1 MERLTD
7 TVYAPGTFCQQESD
21 SRKSLQL
28 GVLRLGLLEDGDVEV
43 GVFPEGEQP
52 SIDRNH
58 DLFLTQKIK
67 VSVTA
72 GARIDDCR
80 KVA

>member
-1 MERLTD
+1 
-7 TVYAPGTFCQQESD
+7 
-21 SRKSLQL
+21 
-28 GVLRLGLLEDGDVEV
+28 LLEDGDVEV